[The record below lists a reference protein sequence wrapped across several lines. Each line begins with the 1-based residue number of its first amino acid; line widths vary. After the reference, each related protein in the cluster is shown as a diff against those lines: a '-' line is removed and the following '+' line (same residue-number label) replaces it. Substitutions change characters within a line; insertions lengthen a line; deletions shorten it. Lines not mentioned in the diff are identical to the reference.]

1 MKSQVTAV
9 LSLAFIAC
17 ASNQSAVGNSVSR
30 HGLTL
35 AEANRVVVAFNEA
48 RTTDTS
54 TVQPKSMDDVIA
66 ILKSDNVNNFPGAV
80 AFLEG
85 QQGPQATALRAQLEL
100 AWGDAQEILS
110 ELLSRAALGLT
121 KERQKLETKQVSGSG
136 LKDDELA
143 QLNQLDKTLGEID
156 QVTLSLD
163 KLAHTHYDNG
173 AKLAREVIAK
183 SPADYHG
190 YRVIADYHHLVGDW
204 ESFDKAVAK
213 LEETNPTSVGLLFV
227 RGMEQ
232 LDRYGESR
240 KAAEFFK
247 KAIERDP
254 DFMRAEVQLLLIQ
267 KDIPDAYRQYQV
279 LMKRSPQHQIV
290 RWAGPVIT
298 RSYQTWV
305 AQLRRTE
312 EFNRRQETQPGGPGQ
327 KTSVNQ

>member
-1 MKSQVTAV
+1 MNSLVKVSF
-9 LSLAFIAC
+9 SLALIAC
-17 ASNQSAVGNSVSR
+17 AANQSAVGNSVSR

-35 AEANRVVVAFNEA
+35 AEANRIVAAFNEA

-54 TVQPKSMDDVIA
+54 TVTPKSIDDVIA
-66 ILKSDNVNNFPGAV
+66 ILKSDNVDNFPPAV

-85 QQGPQATALRAQLEL
+85 QESPQALALRAQLEL
-100 AWGDAQEILS
+100 AWGDAQEILA
-110 ELLSRAALGLT
+110 ELLSRSALSLT
-121 KERQKLETKQVSGSG
+121 KERQKLDTKQISGSG
-136 LKDDELA
+136 LKEDELA

-156 QVTLSLD
+156 QVAISLD

-173 AKLAREVIAK
+173 GKLAREVIAK
-183 SPADYHG
+183 SPSDYHG
-190 YRVIADYHHLVGDW
+190 YRVIADYYHLIGDW

-232 LDRYGESR
+232 LDRYGETGKAIGFFR
-240 KAAEFFK
+240 KAV
-247 KAIERDP
+247 ERDP
-254 DFMRAEVQLLLIQ
+254 DFMRAEVQLLLVQ

-279 LMKRSPQHQIV
+279 LMKRSPNHQIV
-290 RWAGPVIT
+290 RWAGVVIT

-312 EFNRRQETQPGGPGQ
+312 EFNRRQETQPNTPGPRPVTQ
-327 KTSVNQ
+327 